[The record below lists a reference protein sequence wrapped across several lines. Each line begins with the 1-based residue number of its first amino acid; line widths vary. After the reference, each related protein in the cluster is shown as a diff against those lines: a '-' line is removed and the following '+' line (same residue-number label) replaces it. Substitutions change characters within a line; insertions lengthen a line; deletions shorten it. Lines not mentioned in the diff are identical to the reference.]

1 MENVEMYN
9 EYHQLVYDGDFE
21 SLLEEFDYNEEL
33 EYLLN
38 KLQSKDINQGVFVND
53 DCEKYLLI
61 AKFD

>member
-38 KLQSKDINQGVFVND
+38 KLQSKDINQGIFVND

>member
-9 EYHQLVYDGDFE
+9 EYRQLVYDGDFE
-21 SLLEEFDYNEEL
+21 TLLEEFDYNEEL

-38 KLQSKDINQGVFVND
+38 KLQSKDIKQGIFVND

>member
-21 SLLEEFDYNEEL
+21 TLLEEFDYNEEL

-38 KLQSKDINQGVFVND
+38 KLQSKDIKQGIFVND